1 VRGVA
6 ERVTARHPAA
16 WVALLAAVALVA
28 RLAPVLRGGG
38 LGGVLAYDDGV
49 YYSAADALLSGRLPY
64 RDYLLLHPPGIVLAL
79 APFAALG
86 RVLGDPAGLG
96 VGRVA
101 FMLVG
106 AGSSVLV
113 WQVARRWSP
122 TAGVVAGL
130 FYALWLPAA
139 TTERTTVL
147 EPLVNLGVLGALAL
161 LPSDLVAG
169 AWSRPLSRRV
179 AWAGAALG
187 LAVVV
192 KAWAIVPLVVIAWWL
207 ARAHGRRALSRFL
220 LSGAAAA
227 TIVSLPFFLAAP
239 RAMVE
244 MVVVDQLGRPDNGVG
259 TLERL
264 ARVESLPAGT
274 TMTGWA
280 VAFVLVAST
289 AAAVAAALLAWRRPR
304 SRLWMALATAQF
316 AMLLGAPS
324 YFSSY
329 ACYAAP
335 ALALLVGAASSEVRD
350 AVRRWS
356 PGWAA
361 LATPV
366 VGLCALLVLADH
378 VLAQSEGRRFP
389 AAATAA
395 ALRGVPCV
403 AADSAAAL
411 IAGDVLT
418 RDLRDRC
425 PLVVDVTGLTYNQ
438 DTGDLP
444 AGPTPL
450 ARLRDVEWQHLVTRY
465 FDGSGA
471 VLLDQWRDD
480 GLHASVLA
488 GMRVEDGR
496 VGGKRFTVLV
506 PARP

>member
-1 VRGVA
+1 
-6 ERVTARHPAA
+6 
-16 WVALLAAVALVA
+16 
-28 RLAPVLRGGG
+28 
-38 LGGVLAYDDGV
+38 
-49 YYSAADALLSGRLPY
+49 
-64 RDYLLLHPPGIVLAL
+64 
-79 APFAALG
+79 
-86 RVLGDPAGLG
+86 
-96 VGRVA
+96 
-101 FMLVG
+101 MLVG
-106 AGSSVLV
+106 AGSTVLV

-122 TAGVVAGL
+122 TAGVVAGV

-161 LPSDLVAG
+161 LPPDLVRG
-169 AWSRPLSRRV
+169 SWSPRLSRRV
-179 AWAGAALG
+179 AWAGVAVG

-192 KAWAIVPLVVIAWWL
+192 KAWAVIPLVVVACWL
-207 ARAHGRRALSRFL
+207 ARAHGRRALGRFAL
-220 LSGAAAA
+220 FGIAAAA
-227 TIVSLPFFLAAP
+227 VVSLPFFLAAP
-239 RAMVE
+239 RAMVQ
-244 MVVVDQLGRPDNGVG
+244 MVVVDQLGRPNNGVG

-264 ARVESLPAGT
+264 ARIESLPAGT
-274 TMTGWA
+274 VMTGWA
-280 VAFVLVAST
+280 LAFVLLVSG

-304 SRLWMALATAQF
+304 SRLWMALAGAQF

-335 ALALLVGAASSEVRD
+335 ALALLAGTASNEVRE
-350 AVRRWS
+350 AVLRWS
-356 PGWAA
+356 PRWAA
-361 LATPV
+361 LAAPAL
-366 VGLCALLVLADH
+366 GLCALLVLADH

-389 AAATAA
+389 VAATAA

-418 RDLRDRC
+418 RDLRDHC

-450 ARLRDVEWQHLVTRY
+450 ARRRDVEWQGTVDRY

-480 GLHASVLA
+480 GLQASVLT
-488 GMRVEDGR
+488 GMRVEHGR

>member
-1 VRGVA
+1 
-6 ERVTARHPAA
+6 
-16 WVALLAAVALVA
+16 VALLAAVALVA

-86 RVLGDPAGLG
+86 RLFGDPAGLAI
-96 VGRVA
+96 GRVA

-106 AGSSVLV
+106 AGSTVLV
-113 WQVARRWSP
+113 WQVARRWSA

-161 LPSDLVAG
+161 LPPDLVRG
-169 AWSRPLSRRV
+169 SWSPRLSQRI
-179 AWAGAALG
+179 AWAGVALG

-192 KAWAIVPLVVIAWWL
+192 KAWAIIPLVVVAWWL
-207 ARAHGRRALSRFL
+207 ARAHGRRALGRFTVF
-220 LSGAAAA
+220 GAAAA
-227 TIVSLPFFLAAP
+227 AVVSLPFFLAAP
-239 RAMVE
+239 RSMVQ
-244 MVVVDQLGRPDNGVG
+244 MVVVDQLGRPNNGVS
-259 TLERL
+259 TFERL
-264 ARVESLPAGT
+264 ARIESLPAGT
-274 TMTGWA
+274 AMTA
-280 VAFVLVAST
+280 TSLAFVLLVT
-289 AAAVAAALLAWRRPR
+289 GGAAVAAALLAWRRPG
-304 SRLWMALATAQF
+304 SRLWMALAAAQF
-316 AMLLGAPS
+316 AMLLAAPS

-335 ALALLVGAASSEVRD
+335 ALALLAGTASSEVRD
-350 AVRRWS
+350 MVRRWS
-356 PGWAA
+356 PGWAT
-361 LATPV
+361 LAAPV
-366 VGLCALLVLADH
+366 LGLCALLALTDH

-389 AAATAA
+389 VAATAA

-425 PLVVDVTGLTYNQ
+425 ALVVDVTGLTYNQ
-438 DTGDLP
+438 DAGDLP
-444 AGPTPL
+444 GGPTPL
-450 ARLRDVEWQHLVTRY
+450 ARLRDAEWQRTVARY
-465 FDGSGA
+465 FDSSGA
-471 VLLDQWRDD
+471 VLLDQWHDD
-480 GLHASVLA
+480 GLQASVLS
-488 GMRVEDGR
+488 GMRAQHGR
-496 VGGKRFTVLV
+496 IGGKQFTVMV